1 MINEKSLLRFPPKN
15 LNPKQVIVFNAITF
29 SIDICQIAF
38 EELIKELL
46 EFSDCPKSSGNSF
59 PKIFSNVWVIINNA
73 SIFRNLICSHFDI
86 LNTDSSL
93 TEFNKAKKIRN
104 SNQHI
109 DERISEILSLKDLP
123 IYGSLSWYRNIKNT
137 NKIQQ
142 FFLYSGTFTH
152 QNNVGG
158 EIIIPSNESSYRE
171 IDELIFTYVTKQ
183 NQKSYPEITISL
195 YKIMEDLKIWIEHF
209 EYQINEQLKDF
220 DTSERHN
227 SNLFFKIDG
236 HWE

>member
-15 LNPKQVIVFNAITF
+15 LNPKQVVVFNAITF
-29 SIDICQIAF
+29 SVDICQIAF

-46 EFSDCPKSSGNSF
+46 QFSDSPKSSGNTF
-59 PKIFSNVWVIINNA
+59 PKIFSNVWVIINNVT
-73 SIFRNLICSHFDI
+73 IFRNLICSHFDI
-86 LNTDSSL
+86 LDSDSSL
-93 TEFNKAKKIRN
+93 EEFNKAKKIRN

-109 DERISEILSLKDLP
+109 DERISEILTLRDLP

-152 QNNVGG
+152 QRNVGG
-158 EIIIPSNESSYRE
+158 EIIIPRNENTYRE
-171 IDELIFTYVTKQ
+171 IDELIFTCVSKQ
-183 NQKSYPEITISL
+183 NNNSYPEITISL
-195 YKIMEDLKIWIEHF
+195 YRIMEDLKIWIEHF
-209 EYQINEQLKDF
+209 DNQIDEQLKDF
-220 DTSERHN
+220 DTSDRHN
-227 SNLFFKIDG
+227 SNLYFQING